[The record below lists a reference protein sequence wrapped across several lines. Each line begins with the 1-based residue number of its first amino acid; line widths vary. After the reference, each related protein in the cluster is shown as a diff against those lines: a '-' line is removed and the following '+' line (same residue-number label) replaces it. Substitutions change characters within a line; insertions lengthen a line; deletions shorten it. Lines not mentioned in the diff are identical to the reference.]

1 MAKERENFGFYFSAH
16 PVQQY
21 WHLAS
26 ANGARSYQSI
36 MEAGAPAGGRSPAVM
51 AAMVEGFSKGR
62 TKRGADFIRGDFSD
76 SSGQFSAACF
86 EESLVPQFEKWA
98 AEGTCLMLNVELDS
112 PNPSEPPRVTVR
124 GGRPLDEVKG
134 GTRMRMTLDVLSLE
148 ALADLR
154 LELVPASE
162 GSNTSMGGEV
172 IVRVLLDAGDYA
184 TIILGEDFALDGEL
198 AERLGAVEGI
208 ANVQLQPLR
217 GRANLRLV
225 A

>member
-1 MAKERENFGFYFSAH
+1 MR
-16 PVQQY
+16 
-21 WHLAS
+21 
-26 ANGARSYQSI
+26 
-36 MEAGAPAGGRSPAVM
+36 
-51 AAMVEGFSKGR
+51 
-62 TKRGADFIRGDFSD
+62 
-76 SSGQFSAACF
+76 
-86 EESLVPQFEKWA
+86 
-98 AEGTCLMLNVELDS
+98 LM
-112 PNPSEPPRVTVR
+112 
-124 GGRPLDEVKG
+124 
-134 GTRMRMTLDVLSLE
+134 LDVLSLE

-172 IVRVLLDAGDYA
+172 IVRILLDAGEYV

-208 ANVQLQPLR
+208 GNVQLQPLR